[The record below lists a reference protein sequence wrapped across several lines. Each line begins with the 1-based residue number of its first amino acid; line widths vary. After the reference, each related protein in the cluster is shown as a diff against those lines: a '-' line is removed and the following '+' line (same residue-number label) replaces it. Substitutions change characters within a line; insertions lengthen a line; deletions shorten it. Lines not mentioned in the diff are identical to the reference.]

1 MQGVLHVSTFHWP
14 TVLVQGYEKNTP
26 RLHVYVLKILVSAA
40 CRWAATFHVT
50 GSFGFG
56 ALRSAR
62 CLCSNVGLGSV
73 QAWLL
78 VRSVAQGIPIGPKVY
93 CDYRRITTVRHVLFS
108 FFSQSLDVFLPQ
120 CLIDLEDGQ
129 MTINTV
135 EHAAIVCDLSL
146 DWRCQVSLFE
156 RPDNWIRYDV
166 PSAIFINMMSLLSLR
181 T

>member
-1 MQGVLHVSTFHWP
+1 M
-14 TVLVQGYEKNTP
+14 LVQGYEKNTP

-50 GSFGFG
+50 VSFGFG
-56 ALRSAR
+56 TLSLDMFRSAR

-78 VRSVAQGIPIGPKVY
+78 DRSVAQGIPIGPKVY
-93 CDYRRITTVRHVLFS
+93 CDHRRITTVRHVFFS
-108 FFSQSLDVFLPQ
+108 FLNLLMFFFPQ

-135 EHAAIVCDLSL
+135 EHAAMVCDLSL
-146 DWRCQVSLFE
+146 DGRCLKPF
-156 RPDNWIRYDV
+156 
-166 PSAIFINMMSLLSLR
+166 
-181 T
+181 